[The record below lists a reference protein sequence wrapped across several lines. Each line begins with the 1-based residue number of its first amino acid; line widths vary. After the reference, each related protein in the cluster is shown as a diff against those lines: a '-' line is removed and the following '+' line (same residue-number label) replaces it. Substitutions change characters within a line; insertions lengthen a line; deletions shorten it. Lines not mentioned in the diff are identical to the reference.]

1 MQQSKSEAL
10 GQAPVGKL
18 LLKLAAPAIVAQL
31 INLLYNLVDRMY
43 IGHIQPTDTVGRVA
57 LTGVGVCLP
66 LILIISAFAAL
77 AGQGA
82 APRASIFM
90 GKGENDKAEEVL
102 GNAVTSLVALSVVLT
117 VVFFV
122 FAEPMLL
129 AFGAN
134 DGTGGTDNTLFYGVS
149 YLRIYSLGTL
159 FVLVTLGL
167 NTFISAQGFTTTS
180 MLTVLIGAV
189 CNIVLDPVFI
199 FALDM
204 GVAGAALA
212 TILSQAVSML
222 WILRFLTGK
231 KTTLRIRAKYL
242 RPKLSVL
249 LPNFALG
256 LSPFIMMSTESLI
269 TICFNTSLRKY
280 GGDLAVGSMTI
291 LSSVMQF
298 SMLPLQ
304 GLTQGAQ
311 PIISYNYGARKADR
325 VKKAF
330 FYTLICALVF
340 SAGLWCGVQLAPEAF
355 VRIFNDAPDLVKVAA
370 PALRIYM
377 AMACLFGAQMACQ
390 QTFVAIGN
398 AKSSLF
404 LALLRKVILLIPLI
418 YLLPA
423 ILPME
428 KTTAVYLAEPVA
440 DTLAVITT
448 VTMFSIQFGSAMKRL
463 KNPGPAQQEP

>member
-1 MQQSKSEAL
+1 MQQTQTESL
-10 GQAPVGKL
+10 GREPVGKL
-18 LLKLAAPAIVAQL
+18 LLKLAAPAIAAQL

-66 LILIISAFAAL
+66 LIMIISAFAAL

-82 APRASIFM
+82 ASRASIYL
-90 GKGENDKAEEVL
+90 GRGENDHAEEIL
-102 GNAVTSLVALSVVLT
+102 GNAVTALLVLSAVLT
-117 VVFFV
+117 AVFYL
-122 FAEPMLL
+122 FAEPMLTV
-129 AFGAN
+129 FGAN
-134 DGTGGTDNTLFYGVS
+134 DGTGGTENTLLYGLE
-149 YLRIYSLGTL
+149 YMRIYALGTV

-167 NTFISAQGFTTTS
+167 NVFISAQGFTTTS
-180 MLTVLIGAV
+180 MLTVVIGAV

-212 TILSQAVSML
+212 TILSQAVSMV

-231 KTTLRIRAKYL
+231 KTILKIRLKYL
-242 RPKLSVL
+242 RPRWKVL
-249 LPNFALG
+249 LPNLALG

-269 TICFNTSLRKY
+269 TVCFNTSLRKY
-280 GGDLAVGSMTI
+280 GGDLAVGAMTI

-311 PIISYNYGARKADR
+311 PIISYNFGARHPDR
-325 VKKAF
+325 VKKTF
-330 FYTLICALVF
+330 FYTLIYALVF
-340 SAGLWCGVQLAPEAF
+340 SVSLWAGVQLAPTAF
-355 VRIFNDAPDLVKVAA
+355 IHIFNDDPALVEVAV
-370 PALRIYM
+370 PALRLYM
-377 AMACLFGAQMACQ
+377 AMACLFGAQIACQ

-404 LALLRKVILLIPLI
+404 LALLRKIFLLIPLI

-423 ILPME
+423 VLPVA

-440 DTLAVITT
+440 DTLAVATT
-448 VTMFSIQFGSAMKRL
+448 VTLFSIQFRRAMQGLEAPR
-463 KNPGPAQQEP
+463 PPVRGD

>member
-10 GQAPVGKL
+10 GREPVGKL
-18 LLKLAAPAIVAQL
+18 LLKLAAPAIAAQV

-43 IGHIQPTDTVGRVA
+43 IGHIQPADTVGRVA

-122 FAEPMLL
+122 FAEPMLM

-134 DGTGGTDNTLFYGVS
+134 DGTGGTDNTLYYGVS
-149 YLRIYSLGTL
+149 YLRIYALGTI

-189 CNIVLDPVFI
+189 CNIALDPVFI

-212 TILSQAVSML
+212 TILSQAVSMI

-231 KTTLRIRAKYL
+231 KTILKIRLKYL
-242 RPKLSVL
+242 RPRWKVL
-249 LPNFALG
+249 LPNLALG

-269 TICFNTSLRKY
+269 TVCFNTSLRKY
-280 GGDLAVGSMTI
+280 GGDLAVGAMTI

-304 GLTQGAQ
+304 GLPQGA
-311 PIISYNYGARKADR
+311 PPLISYNYGARQPSR
-325 VKKAF
+325 VKKTF

-340 SAGLWCGVQLAPEAF
+340 SVSLWAGVQLAPTAF
-355 VRIFNDAPDLVKVAA
+355 IHIFNDD
-370 PALRIYM
+370 PALVDVAVPAMRLYM
-377 AMACLFGAQMACQ
+377 ATACLFGAQIACQ

-404 LALLRKVILLIPLI
+404 LALLRKIILLIPLI

-423 ILPME
+423 ILPMD

-448 VTMFSIQFGSAMKRL
+448 VTMFAIQFRSAMKRL
-463 KNPGPAQQEP
+463 KGPATLPHEP

>member
-1 MQQSKSEAL
+1 MQQSKTEAL
-10 GQAPVGKL
+10 GTAPVGKL
-18 LLKLAAPAIVAQL
+18 LFQLAAPAIAAQI

-66 LILIISAFAAL
+66 LILIITAFAAL

-102 GNAVTSLVALSVVLT
+102 GNAVTALVTLFIILT

-134 DGTGGTDNTLFYGVS
+134 DGTNGTDNTLMYGVS
-149 YLRIYSLGTL
+149 YLRIYSLGTI

-189 CNIVLDPVFI
+189 CNIALDPVFI

-212 TILSQAVSML
+212 TIISQAVSMV

-231 KTTLRIRAKYL
+231 KTVLKIRLKYL
-242 RPKLSVL
+242 RPRMSVL
-249 LPNFALG
+249 LPSLALG
-256 LSPFIMMSTESLI
+256 LSPFIMTATESLI
-269 TICFNTSLRKY
+269 TVCFNTSLRQY
-280 GGDLAVGSMTI
+280 GGDLAVGAMTI

-311 PIISYNYGARKADR
+311 PIISYNFGARQPER
-325 VKKAF
+325 VKKTF

-340 SAGLWCGVQLAPEAF
+340 SVSLWAGVQLAPEAF
-355 VRIFNDAPDLVKVAA
+355 VRIFNNAPDLVEVAA
-370 PALRIYM
+370 PALKMYM
-377 AMACLFGAQMACQ
+377 AMGCLFGAQIACQ

-404 LALLRKVILLIPLI
+404 LALLRKIILLIPLI

-423 ILPME
+423 ILPIE

-440 DTLAVITT
+440 DTLAVVTT
-448 VTMFSIQFGSAMKRL
+448 VTMFSIQFRNAMKRL
-463 KNPGPAQQEP
+463 KAPATLPHEP